1 MRYFTACLLS
11 TVALGLAGCSSLENF
26 AQTND
31 PDIENVVGE
40 VWKVQTSRPVDVRP
54 EMITDHLM
62 DRARRKCESRKLV
75 MLPIRGNVATNG
87 REGWM
92 EFRCQAPLNYQPE
105 YQGLRAFFNLDDD
118 DGEEVDP
125 DARKK

>member
-11 TVALGLAGCSSLENF
+11 TVALGLAGCSSLENL

-92 EFRCQAPLNYQPE
+92 EFRCQAPLN
-105 YQGLRAFFNLDDD
+105 LSLIHI
-118 DGEEVDP
+118 
-125 DARKK
+125 